1 MPGPKVLIA
10 DPDESLLIHYQE
22 FLAHDRFRVETATS
36 GLECVEKLR
45 SFAPH
50 VLVLEPELPW
60 GRGEGVLARMHQ
72 DADLPRVPVVVLSHR
87 LDGARLNSMNEFE
100 VSAYYV
106 KPLSAQDLGRC
117 LRRLLNAEPVGAN
130 L

>member
-1 MPGPKVLIA
+1 MLVPKVLLA
-10 DPDESLLIHYQE
+10 DPDESLLTLYRA
-22 FLAHDRFRVETATS
+22 FLVNDRFTVETATS

-45 SFAPH
+45 SFAPD

-72 DADLPRVPVVVLSHR
+72 ETDLPRVPVVVLSHR
-87 LDGARLNSMNEFE
+87 LDSVRLNAMNEFD

-106 KPLSAQDLGRC
+106 KPLSAKDLGEC
-117 LRRLLNAEPVGAN
+117 LRRLLDGELVAAN
-130 L
+130 H

>member
-117 LRRLLNAEPVGAN
+117 LRRLLKAEPVGAN

>member
-1 MPGPKVLIA
+1 MLGPKVLIA
-10 DPDESLLIHYQE
+10 DPDESLLTHYQE
-22 FLAHDRFRVETATS
+22 FLANDRFRVETATS

-45 SFAPH
+45 SFAPD

-72 DADLPRVPVVVLSHR
+72 DADLPHVPVVVLSHR
-87 LDGARLNSMNEFE
+87 LDTARLNSMNEFE

-106 KPLSAQDLGRC
+106 KPLSAPDLGRC
-117 LRRLLNAEPVGAN
+117 LRQLLNAEPVGAN